1 MRFHRL
7 VSALDRAWY
16 PGVESHWDDR
26 AFRGLILSHLPAD
39 ARVLDVGAGAGI
51 VAAMD
56 LRGQAAHIIGVDPDP
71 RVAVNPY
78 LHEAHVGLA
87 DAMPFLPTASI
98 DVAVSDN
105 VFEHVAHPE
114 PFLRE
119 LHRVVKPGGLL
130 LAKTPNR
137 RHYMPLI
144 ARLTPHAFHRFVNR
158 LRGRREADTFP
169 TRYQLNT
176 PKDLRRWAAATG
188 WEVIHLE
195 TLESRPEYLRI
206 SALTYPFGIAYERLV
221 NGLGW
226 HSLKIVQMSVM
237 RRLP

>member
-1 MRFHRL
+1 MRFPTL
-7 VSALDRAWY
+7 VAALDRAWY

-26 AFRGLILSHLPAD
+26 AFRSLILTHLTPE

-56 LRGQAAHIIGVDPDP
+56 LRGHAAHIIGVDPDP
-71 RVAVNPY
+71 RVAANPY

-87 DAMPFLPTASI
+87 DAMPFLPSACI

-105 VFEHVAHPE
+105 VFEHVEHPE

-144 ARLTPHAFHRFVNR
+144 ARLTPHGFHRFVNR
-158 LRGRREADTFP
+158 LRGRQEADTFP
-169 TRYQLNT
+169 TRYNLNT
-176 PKDLRRWAAATG
+176 PKDLHRWAAATG

-206 SALTYPFGIAYERLV
+206 SALTYPLGFVWERLV

-226 HSLKIVQMSVM
+226 HALKIVQMSVM

>member
-1 MRFHRL
+1 MRFPHL
-7 VSALDRAWY
+7 VTALDRAWY

-26 AFRGLILSHLPAD
+26 AFRSLILTHLTPEC
-39 ARVLDVGAGAGI
+39 RVLDVGAGAGI
-51 VAAMD
+51 VKAMD
-56 LRGQAAHIIGVDPDP
+56 LRGHAARIIGVDPDP
-71 RVAVNPY
+71 RVTTNPY

-87 DAMPFLPTASI
+87 DHMPFLADKGI

-105 VFEHVAHPE
+105 VFEHVEHPE

-137 RHYMPLI
+137 RHYMPLV
-144 ARLTPHAFHRFVNR
+144 ARLTPHGFHRFVNR
-158 LRGRREADTFP
+158 LRGRQEADTFP
-169 TRYQLNT
+169 TRYKLNT
-176 PKDLRRWAAATG
+176 PKDLRRWAATTG

-206 SALTYPFGIAYERLV
+206 SALTYPLGIAYERLV
-221 NGLGW
+221 NRLGW
-226 HSLKIVQMSVM
+226 HALKIVQMAVL